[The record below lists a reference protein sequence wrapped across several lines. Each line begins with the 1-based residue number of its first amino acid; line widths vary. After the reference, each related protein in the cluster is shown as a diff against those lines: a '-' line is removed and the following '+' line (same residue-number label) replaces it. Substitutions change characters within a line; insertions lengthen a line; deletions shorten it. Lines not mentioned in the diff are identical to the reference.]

1 MGLTLWPQE
10 KLEEL
15 ILKSSLVAAD
25 LLLFLLLECSL
36 GYFL

>member
-1 MGLTLWPQE
+1 MDLTLWPQE
-10 KLEEL
+10 RSEEL